1 MKYFKM
7 LSSIVVALVLSLSFA
22 QTTLTYAI
30 WDNNQLPAHEQIVEA
45 FQTEHP
51 DIQVTIEVVPWANY
65 WEKLQTA
72 AAGGELYDVFWMNGP
87 NFPVYASK
95 GVLTDLKD
103 LIAKD
108 SIDTSVYPQAML
120 DLYTLEGDVYGLP
133 KDFDTIGLYY
143 NKDMFDAAGV
153 DYPNADWTWDDFS
166 KAATALTKDG
176 NWGFAST
183 LEDQPGYWNWIY
195 ANDGQVI
202 AEDGTKVLFDSPAN
216 CDTMKFLYGFVERGE
231 SPDGATLSS
240 IDPSTQLFPGGRVAM
255 ITSGSWMA
263 RTYADAEPNIG
274 VAPLPMGKKHATI
287 IHGLSNVIWSG
298 TEHPAEAWEFLKFLG
313 GETAATIL
321 AQSGT
326 VIPAYQ
332 GMQQAWVEAIPE
344 MDLQV
349 FIDAIDYAVPY
360 PTAAKGM
367 EWNDKV
373 NAAFTEAWNS
383 NITIDDAC
391 KMAAEE
397 ANAVLSQ

>member
-1 MKYFKM
+1 MRQFKI
-7 LSSIVVALVLSLSFA
+7 LSSLLVTLALSASFA

-45 FQTEHP
+45 FKAEHP
-51 DIQVTIEVVPWANY
+51 DIQVNIEVVPWESY
-65 WEKLQTA
+65 WEKIQTA

-120 DLYTLEGDVYGLP
+120 DLYTLNGDVYGLP

-153 DYPNADWTWDDFS
+153 AYPNADWTWDDFS

-195 ANDGQVI
+195 ANDGQII
-202 AEDGTKVLFDSPAN
+202 AEDGSKVLLDSPAD

-274 VAPLPMGKKHATI
+274 VAPIPMGKKHATI
-287 IHGLSNVIWSG
+287 IHGLSNVMWSG

-313 GETAATIL
+313 SETAATIL